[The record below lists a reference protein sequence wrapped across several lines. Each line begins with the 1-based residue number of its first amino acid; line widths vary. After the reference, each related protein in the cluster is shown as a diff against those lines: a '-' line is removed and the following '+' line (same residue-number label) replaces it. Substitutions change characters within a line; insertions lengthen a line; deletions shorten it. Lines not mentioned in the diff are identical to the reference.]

1 VWWKSLKQEVIGKQ
15 RLLVQTSHVRCQHFD
30 QEPGGGQ
37 IQEGT
42 MSGVSEMIS
51 VKQQSNACSNVE
63 DKPELQLL
71 DLYCGCGAMST
82 GLCLGANLAGANLVT
97 VLNFK

>member
-1 VWWKSLKQEVIGKQ
+1 
-15 RLLVQTSHVRCQHFD
+15 
-30 QEPGGGQ
+30 
-37 IQEGT
+37 

-97 VLNFK
+97 RWAVDLNEYACISMKHNHPETKVNPHSRTLSSQCFYIVLLDLFGTA